1 MAIAKS
7 ISSLT
12 PYSTTTA
19 PHTRFIAVTIR
30 GLNLWLNSDTS
41 RVMPKNH
48 SADAVSTPV
57 MARKTATADSG
68 DNWETF

>member
-57 MARKTATADSG
+57 MNGVD
-68 DNWETF
+68 